1 MECDLHFLYS
11 RQGLSEAGFLLVS
24 SVKELLGLVKRHSDN
39 LEPVSRDLCV
49 SIAHI
54 YIAALLLGK
63 RTKYDFL

>member
-1 MECDLHFLYS
+1 MECDLHFLFS
-11 RQGLSEAGFLLVS
+11 LQGLSEAGSLLVS

>member
-1 MECDLHFLYS
+1 M
-11 RQGLSEAGFLLVS
+11 VS

-63 RTKYDFL
+63 TKYDFL